1 MLTSPKEHVKYNIL
15 YKELNLE
22 QSLKSMLNSQKKPA
36 KVKIQRVKSRTKFKK
51 NVKWTKGTCQIQ
63 HMKG

>member
-1 MLTSPKEHVKYNIL
+1 MSNTTYE
-15 YKELNLE
+15 ELNLE

-51 NVKWTKGTCQIQ
+51 NVK
-63 HMKG
+63 

>member
-51 NVKWTKGTCQIQ
+51 NVK
-63 HMKG
+63 